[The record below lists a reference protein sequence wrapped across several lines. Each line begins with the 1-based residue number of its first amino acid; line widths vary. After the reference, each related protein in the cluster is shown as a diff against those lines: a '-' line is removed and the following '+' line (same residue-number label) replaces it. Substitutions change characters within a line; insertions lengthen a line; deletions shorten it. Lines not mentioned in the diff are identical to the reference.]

1 MTKFR
6 FHLVALVAAVA
17 FVAPAWAEA
26 QTQAATSTN
35 PSGSFQSLSPG
46 NQNIARALFEAQQPT
61 AKGPAPLSL
70 NQIAASKGSA
80 GWGEVFKQ
88 MKSEGLVNAKNLGQV
103 VSSYEHTTTHAQ
115 GGVHGPTSVVVTNGH
130 GQSVAEG
137 SGHPASASD
146 SAHGR
151 GDEVHEASTATGVT
165 TAGGS
170 TIASSSGAVVHGGG
184 GAAARA
190 H

>member
-1 MTKFR
+1 MSKSR
-6 FHLVALVAAVA
+6 LNLAVLVAAMA
-17 FVAPAWAEA
+17 LAAPAWA

-46 NQNIARALFEAQQPT
+46 NQKIVRALFEAQQPT

-103 VSSYEHTTTHAQ
+103 VSNYEHTTIHTQ
-115 GGVHGPTSVVVTNGH
+115 GGVHGTTPVVVTNGH
-130 GQSVAEG
+130 GQSMTEG
-137 SGHPASASD
+137 AGHPASASD
-146 SAHGR
+146 SAHGH
-151 GDEVHEASTATGVT
+151 GDEVHEASATGVT
-165 TAGGS
+165 TAGGA
-170 TIASSSGAVVHGGG
+170 TIAPSGSGVAHGGG